1 MDKNFWILGRDF
13 ETVVEA
19 LSAWPLGRAGEAGL
33 GELGVKVG
41 QEE

>member
-13 ETVVEA
+13 ETVAEA
-19 LSAWPLGRAGEAGL
+19 LSVWSLGRAGL